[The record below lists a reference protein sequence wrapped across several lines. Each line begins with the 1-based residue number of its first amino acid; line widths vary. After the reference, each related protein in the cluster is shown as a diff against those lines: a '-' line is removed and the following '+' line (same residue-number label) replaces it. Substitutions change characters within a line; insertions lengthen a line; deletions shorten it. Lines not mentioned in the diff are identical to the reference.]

1 MFLGF
6 PSCLRLHDRHGCTED
21 AVLRGDEAAVRSW
34 LERGG
39 RANTTREYG
48 EVTGVTLLMDAKGVL
63 LNLVLPYDMLRSPQ
77 GFFGCIQSIHD
88 HWA

>member
-1 MFLGF
+1 MSSSV
-6 PSCLRLHDRHGCTED
+6 PQPEAPHD

-34 LERGG
+34 LKRGG